1 MENLYRRF
9 IRLVHVIREELF
21 LQASA
26 EGPEIVLINPDDP
39 VREIL
44 FGDLDSIRLELCRDP
59 FIRKAKGILSVDDG
73 SDQRRRRNAVFDR
86 VRRTVTAEEFILMQ
100 SAGSD
105 VDLYHVVFDNLLGRN
120 IAHPHVGLILEVPPV
135 SFSEVTVQFFP
146 GHVVRRDGL
155 MLEILQIL
163 CPAAWLLLPFRFC
176 RKDLF
181 CRRLRNRR
189 IGKDFRFIEKA
200 HLSCNLVEFLCVAP
214 ESLLLEDTELLH
226 ELLIV
231 LLQ

>member
-1 MENLYRRF
+1 
-9 IRLVHVIREELF
+9 
-21 LQASA
+21 
-26 EGPEIVLINPDDP
+26 
-39 VREIL
+39 
-44 FGDLDSIRLELCRDP
+44 
-59 FIRKAKGILSVDDG
+59 
-73 SDQRRRRNAVFDR
+73 
-86 VRRTVTAEEFILMQ
+86 MQ

-120 IAHPHVGLILEVPPV
+120 IAHPHIRFICEVTPV
-135 SFSEVTVQFFP
+135 SFPKVAVQFFT
-146 GHVVRRDGL
+146 GNIMRRDGF
-155 MLEILQIL
+155 MLELLQIL

-181 CRRLRNRR
+181 CQRLRNRR

-200 HLSCNLVEFLCVAP
+200 HLSCDLVEFLCVAP